1 MDGGSVE
8 GGRPDSTAG
17 EHGRDGRFVGA
28 SQAAG
33 AGRAVKADD
42 VVIRECTSD
51 TLDELR
57 ACVALQKEV
66 WNFSDAE
73 LVPLRMFV
81 VADKVGG
88 QVMGAFSGNDMVGF
102 ALSVPGTRS
111 GHIYLHSHMLAVKK
125 EQRNSGLGRR
135 LKLFQRE
142 DALG

>member
-81 VADKVGG
+81 VAQKIGG
-88 QVMGAFSGNDMVGF
+88 QVIGAFEGGRLVGF
-102 ALSVPGTRS
+102 AYAIPGARGGQS
-111 GHIYLHSHMLAVKK
+111 YLHSHMLAVRS
-125 EQRNSGLGRR
+125 EYRNQGLGR
-135 LKLFQRE
+135 
-142 DALG
+142 